1 MTVSLRSKFVLAALT
16 FALAACANTT
26 PTPMAGVAE
35 ASNMQ
40 ASSAVTGRIS
50 WVKPGTDF
58 KKYTSVMIAPVSI
71 YDGTDTDW
79 GNTSPSDRTEIA
91 NYLQATYSKAIG
103 QTLRI
108 VNRPGPNTLLLKME
122 LVGVQSNVP
131 VAATVSRVYP
141 AGLVANIFNQS
152 TDKPGTF
159 SGSVTYALSLFDS
172 TSNTLLAA
180 AINKKFPEAL
190 DVTSTFSTNAAAKA
204 GIDQGAA
211 QVGKTLQLLRSGQA
225 RTGS

>member
-1 MTVSLRSKFVLAALT
+1 MMLSRCSKAALAALT
-16 FALAACANTT
+16 LAVTACANTT
-26 PTPMAGVAE
+26 PNATPGIPE

-40 ASSAVTGRIS
+40 ASSSVTGRIS
-50 WVKPGTDF
+50 WVRPGTDF
-58 KKYTSVMIAPVSI
+58 RKYTSVMIAPVSI
-71 YDGTDTDW
+71 YDGSDTDW
-79 GNTSPSDRTEIA
+79 GNTAPADRTEIA
-91 NYLQATYSKAIG
+91 NYLQAAYSKAIG

-108 VNRPGPNTLLLKME
+108 VNRPGPNTLLLKMQ

-131 VAATVSRVYP
+131 VASTVSRIYP
-141 AGLVANIFNQS
+141 AGLVANVFNQAS
-152 TDKPGTF
+152 DKPGTF
-159 SGSVTYALSLFDS
+159 SGSVTYAVSLFDS

-190 DVTSTFSTNAAAKA
+190 DITSTLSTNAAAKA

-211 QVGKTLQLLRSGQA
+211 QVGKTIQLLRAGQA

>member
-1 MTVSLRSKFVLAALT
+1 MTPSLRSTIVLAT
-16 FALAACANTT
+16 FTLAVAACANTT
-26 PTPMAGVAE
+26 PNAAPGIPE

-40 ASSAVTGRIS
+40 ASSSVTGRIS
-50 WVKPGTDF
+50 WVRPGTDF
-58 KKYTSVMIAPVSI
+58 RKYTSVMIAPVSI

-79 GNTSPSDRTEIA
+79 GNTAPADRTEIA
-91 NYLQATYSKAIG
+91 NYLQSAYTKAIG
-103 QTLRI
+103 QNLRV

-159 SGSVTYALSLFDS
+159 SGSVTYAMSLFDS

-190 DVTSTFSTNAAAKA
+190 DITSTLSTNAAAKA

-211 QVGKTLQLLRSGQA
+211 QVAKTIQLLRSGQA